1 MTLVEQVTAFCRNEN
16 IGITDISFTTYRDDE
31 VRFVLSKVKA
41 SENIIVLYIY
51 PFYMG
56 ISTDNFIMDNLENN
70 GENHFITFCGYYY
83 KPNER
88 LYVCEGEYLGRYV
101 CMENPHYPYKVSA
114 VFDQMRKDVTEAI
127 YNRLRKEIPAV
138 TVELPSETDQNCLAC
153 RVFFSEKEPTLSV
166 KKALSYFP
174 EYCDMNS
181 LERWLADP
189 VKWAKDE
196 TDRLLCD
203 HDVADILRQIV
214 IENSVAVAQANLVK
228 KEPGHL
234 WNIINEIYLAT
245 KDKKTVII
253 TVNSK
258 KFKGSFRYDTRGF
271 HQCNCTCSS
280 TLVMDEDVKKALGGP
295 FYVRDITMISYR
307 GKQIYEAK
315 KVEA

>member
-16 IGITDISFTTYRDDE
+16 IGITDISFTTYRDDD

-114 VFDQMRKDVTEAI
+114 VFDKMRKDVTEAI

-138 TVELPSETDQNCLAC
+138 SVELPSETDQNCLAC

-166 KKALSYFP
+166 KKVMSYFL
-174 EYCDMNS
+174 ECCNMDN
-181 LERWLADP
+181 LERWLANP
-189 VKWAKDE
+189 TKWENDE
-196 TDRLLCD
+196 AERLLSN
-203 HDVADILRQIV
+203 HKVADTLRQIV
-214 IENSVAVAQANLVK
+214 LENTVAIAQANLVR

-234 WNIINEIYLAT
+234 WNIINEIYLVT
-245 KDKKTVII
+245 KDKKTVMV

-258 KFKGSFRYDTRGF
+258 KFKGTFRYDTRGF
-271 HQCNCTCSS
+271 HTFYSACSDGW
-280 TLVMDEDVKKALGGP
+280 VMDVEARKALNGS
-295 FYVRDITMISYR
+295 FDVRDITTISYK
-307 GKQIYEAK
+307 GKDIFVAK
-315 KVEA
+315 GGIC